1 MAYCFNFLVVPLALM
16 MAFMASPLL
25 CLSLHQTSKLEASA
39 ISEAPSSSSIP
50 QVSPDI
56 APLLPSP
63 SAGSSMPT
71 IPSNPSKNPDETLPV
86 IPDSAFAPSQS
97 LPDSS
102 AVSLSSSTCFVMAF
116 CLVLHCLSSH
126 YLL

>member
-1 MAYCFNFLVVPLALM
+1 MAYCFNFVVVM

-39 ISEAPSSSSIP
+39 ISEAPSSSIIP

-102 AVSLSSSTCFVMAF
+102 AVSLSSSTCFLF
-116 CLVLHCLSSH
+116 GSSLFILTLSVVK
-126 YLL
+126 